1 MRDAL
6 LELVPD
12 SPVHVR
18 LRGLLLAPE
27 AEVRGDATGGVALL
41 GEVGAIVGAPNP
53 DALAHAAASH
63 ATTFW
68 ARRPWPRVAADWER
82 VRVAVLE
89 PREEA
94 DDPSDLDLTPDRT
107 RLAFVDAMKTLDG
120 GMLHGGS
127 VLDGGGALDRAYAH
141 AWSVWTD
148 GETRSVGYVVAQTEG
163 FAALALATREDRR
176 RRGAASRIA
185 HALASHLHDEG
196 RVAVVFAADSDRVA
210 ASFVDALG
218 ATPAGTLWVARR

>member
-27 AEVRGDATGGVALL
+27 AEVSASARGGVALL
-41 GEVGAIVGAPNP
+41 GEVGAIVGAPSR
-53 DALAHAAASH
+53 DALAHAGASH

-68 ARRPWPRVAADWER
+68 ARRPWPTVAATWER
-82 VRVAVLE
+82 VQVAVLE

-94 DDPSDLDLTPDRT
+94 DHASELDATPDRT
-107 RLAFVDAMKTLDG
+107 RLGFVDAMETLDG
-120 GMLHGGS
+120 GG

-141 AWSVWTD
+141 GWPVLAD
-148 GETRSVGYVVAQTEG
+148 GDARSVGYVVAQTEG

-176 RRGAASRIA
+176 RRGAASHIA
-185 HALASHLHDEG
+185 RALASRLRDAG

-210 ASFVDALG
+210 ASFVEALG

>member
-12 SPVHVR
+12 SAVHVR
-18 LRGLLLAPE
+18 LRGLLLSPE
-27 AEVRGDATGGVALL
+27 AEVTSSSSAGGVALL
-41 GEVGAIVGAPNP
+41 GEVGAIVGAPSP
-53 DALAHAAASH
+53 DALGHAAASH

-68 ARRPWPRVAADWER
+68 ARRPWPTVAAAWER
-82 VRVAVLE
+82 VQVAVLKPSE
-89 PREEA
+89 DA
-94 DDPSDLDLTPDRT
+94 GDPSDLDPRPDRT
-107 RLAFVDAMKTLDG
+107 RLAFVDAMEALDG
-120 GMLHGGS
+120 GG

-141 AWSVWTD
+141 AWSVLTD
-148 GETRSVGYVVAQTEG
+148 AEARSVGYVVAQTEG

-185 HALASHLHDEG
+185 HALASRLLDEG
-196 RVAVVFAADSDRVA
+196 RVAVVFATDSDRVA
-210 ASFVDALG
+210 ASFVEALG